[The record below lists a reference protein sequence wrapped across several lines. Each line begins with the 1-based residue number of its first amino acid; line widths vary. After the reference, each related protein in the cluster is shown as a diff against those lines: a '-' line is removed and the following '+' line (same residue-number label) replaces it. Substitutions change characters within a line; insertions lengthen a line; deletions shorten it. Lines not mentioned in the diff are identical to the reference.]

1 MGVGLVLC
9 MSIELCCE
17 KSLDV
22 FPTLFLWTHSNETL
36 KGLTHRQ
43 FTLLSTLVTRITQDW
58 TLLAETQIKV
68 NLTVSPDSKIY

>member
-1 MGVGLVLC
+1 MWAWYFACLSNCVVKNHL
-9 MSIELCCE
+9 MF
-17 KSLDV
+17 SLHDSYG
-22 FPTLFLWTHSNETL
+22 HIQMRQTL